1 MSNKNC
7 LFFFFAFVPGLSTSF
22 LTAAADKDRCRD
34 LGEVFCLKI
43 HRFLVFCRSVY
54 FGIVLDT
61 PLLSPKGD
69 TSAEKIKENRSCL
82 SSPLPFAE
90 VAKISQ
96 LRGINGRKDLPHVLG
111 KSLQESAGREF
122 ESGAKRSVKNQCNG
136 TKIYHP
142 HFKDQPTG
150 SSLFFSFDAENKNN
164 IIVVSS
170 TAKYQ
175 ETKKSD
181 QNKKVFYAA
190 ALTSALF
197 ERKGG
202 AVNCYFRSKTQKSL

>member
-69 TSAEKIKENRSCL
+69 TSAEIIKENRSCL

-96 LRGINGRKDLPHVLG
+96 LRRINGRKDLPHVLG

-202 AVNCYFRSKTQKSL
+202 GSKLLLSN

>member
-54 FGIVLDT
+54 LGIVLDT

-96 LRGINGRKDLPHVLG
+96 LRRINGRKDLPHVLG

-202 AVNCYFRSKTQKSL
+202 GSKLLLSN

>member
-22 LTAAADKDRCRD
+22 LTAAVDKDRCRD

-69 TSAEKIKENRSCL
+69 TSAEKIKENRSCM
-82 SSPLPFAE
+82 SSLLPFVE

-96 LRGINGRKDLPHVLG
+96 LRRINGRKDLPHVLG
-111 KSLQESAGREF
+111 KSLQGRAERGGV
-122 ESGAKRSVKNQCNG
+122 ESGAKRSVRSQSNG

-164 IIVVSS
+164 IIAVSS

-202 AVNCYFRSKTQKSL
+202 GSKLLLSN

>member
-69 TSAEKIKENRSCL
+69 ASAEKIKENRSCM
-82 SSPLPFAE
+82 SSLLPFVE

-96 LRGINGRKDLPHVLG
+96 LRRINGRKDLSHVLG
-111 KSLQESAGREF
+111 KSLQGRAERGF
-122 ESGAKRSVKNQCNG
+122 ESGVSGARVTEQKYTIR
-136 TKIYHP
+136 TLKINPPARHY
-142 HFKDQPTG
+142 
-150 SSLFFSFDAENKNN
+150 FF
-164 IIVVSS
+164 
-170 TAKYQ
+170 
-175 ETKKSD
+175 
-181 QNKKVFYAA
+181 
-190 ALTSALF
+190 LLM
-197 ERKGG
+197 RKT
-202 AVNCYFRSKTQKSL
+202 RTT

>member
-1 MSNKNC
+1 M
-7 LFFFFAFVPGLSTSF
+7 
-22 LTAAADKDRCRD
+22 
-34 LGEVFCLKI
+34 
-43 HRFLVFCRSVY
+43 
-54 FGIVLDT
+54 
-61 PLLSPKGD
+61 
-69 TSAEKIKENRSCL
+69 AEKTYLTSLEKVCKG
-82 SSPLPFAE
+82 A
-90 VAKISQ
+90 Q
-96 LRGINGRKDLPHVLG
+96 RGGVK
-111 KSLQESAGREF
+111 
-122 ESGAKRSVKNQCNG
+122 SGAKRSVRSQSNG

-164 IIVVSS
+164 IIAVSS

-202 AVNCYFRSKTQKSL
+202 GSKLLLSN

>member
-61 PLLSPKGD
+61 PLLFPKGD

-96 LRGINGRKDLPHVLG
+96 LRRINGRKDLPHVLG

-202 AVNCYFRSKTQKSL
+202 GSKLLLSN

>member
-7 LFFFFAFVPGLSTSF
+7 LFFFFAFVSGLSTSY

-34 LGEVFCLKI
+34 LGEGFCLKI

-54 FGIVLDT
+54 FEIVLDT
-61 PLLSPKGD
+61 PPLLSPKGD

-82 SSPLPFAE
+82 SSLLPFVE

-96 LRGINGRKDLPHVLG
+96 LRRINGRKDLPHVLG
-111 KSLQESAGREF
+111 KSLQESAEREF
-122 ESGAKRSVKNQCNG
+122 ESGAKRSVRNQCNG

-150 SSLFFSFDAENKNN
+150 SSLFFFDAENKNN
-164 IIVVSS
+164 IIAVSS
-170 TAKYQ
+170 TAECR

-190 ALTSALF
+190 ALTSALV

-202 AVNCYFRSKTQKSL
+202 GSKLLLSN

>member
-22 LTAAADKDRCRD
+22 LTAAADKDRRRD
-34 LGEVFCLKI
+34 LGEGFCLKI

-61 PLLSPKGD
+61 PSLLSQKGD

-82 SSPLPFAE
+82 SSLLPFVE

-96 LRGINGRKDLPHVLG
+96 LRRINGRKDLG
-111 KSLQESAGREF
+111 KSLQGRAERGF
-122 ESGAKRSVKNQCNG
+122 ESGAKRSVRRQSNG

-150 SSLFFSFDAENKNN
+150 SSSFFSFDAENKNN
-164 IIVVSS
+164 IIAVSS

-202 AVNCYFRSKTQKSL
+202 GSKLLLSN

>member
-34 LGEVFCLKI
+34 LGEVFCFKI

-96 LRGINGRKDLPHVLG
+96 LRRINGRKDLPHVLG

-202 AVNCYFRSKTQKSL
+202 GSKLLLSN